1 MDELL
6 AFRRKRKKNGGHV
19 SSFFPQPNN
28 KENQERASSV
38 LPLREEEA
46 KFCSWREMAVS
57 AEECVKPCYE
67 FDPGKVKEC
76 RHLVTWWKGR
86 LKWLEANNIGAN
98 RDKQPSQVIAL
109 SPEADCFDPDGALA
123 SLLECAERKGISD
136 AQVASIVDDLIRAQ
150 SLKSPWGIKIKGSP
164 ALGDYWIVSDEEA
177 KKLIPTHEVI
187 FAQDDIRLLAE
198 VREIFGIKS
207 VEVKKYDTGKQAGI

>member
-1 MDELL
+1 MAKCGNCNAVINPRWESCLVCDSPVNATITVEPEKEQKAEKLDRELEQDAIPIKDKGEQIISL
-6 AFRRKRKKNGGHV
+6 HTKID
-19 SSFFPQPNN
+19 QM
-28 KENQERASSV
+28 
-38 LPLREEEA
+38 LP
-46 KFCSWREMAVS
+46 
-57 AEECVKPCYE
+57 
-67 FDPGKVKEC
+67 
-76 RHLVTWWKGR
+76 
-86 LKWLEANNIGAN
+86 
-98 RDKQPSQVIAL
+98 L